1 MPDFELVPLDEA
13 ERNTQLIGKR
23 GTPKRQYIAYIE
35 RFKDGHVGKL
45 KDSEGETTAA
55 IRRRLGSAAKY
66 LGKELVVQRVGDQVY
81 FWEEGSPGAPKRR
94 RRRRKAKSS

>member
-13 ERNTQLIGKR
+13 ERNTQLIGKS
-23 GTPKRQYIAYIE
+23 GAPMWECIGYIE
-35 RFKDGHVGKL
+35 RLKYGHAGKL
-45 KDSEGETTAA
+45 KGSEGETTTA

-66 LGKELVVQRVGDQVY
+66 LGKELVVQGVGDQVY

>member
-23 GTPKRQYIAYIE
+23 GALMREYIGYIE
-35 RFKDGHVGKL
+35 RLKDGHAGKL
-45 KDSEGETTAA
+45 QGNEGEITAP

-66 LGKELVVQRVGDQVY
+66 LGKELVVQRVGDQLY

>member
-13 ERNTQLIGKR
+13 ERNTQLIGKS
-23 GTPKRQYIAYIE
+23 GAPMWECIGYIE
-35 RFKDGHVGKL
+35 RLKYGHAGKL
-45 KDSEGETTAA
+45 KGSEGETTAA

-81 FWEEGSPGAPKRR
+81 FGEEGSPGAPKRR
-94 RRRRKAKSS
+94 RRRRKVKSS

>member
-55 IRRRLGSAAKY
+55 IRRRLGSAAKC
-66 LGKELVVQRVGDQVY
+66 LGKQLVVQRLGDQVY
-81 FWEEGSPGAPKRR
+81 FWEEGSPGAPRLRR
-94 RRRRKAKSS
+94 RRSKAKSS

>member
-13 ERNTQLIGKR
+13 ERNTQLIGKS
-23 GTPKRQYIAYIE
+23 GAPMWECIGYIE
-35 RFKDGHVGKL
+35 RLKYGHAGKL
-45 KDSEGETTAA
+45 KGSEGETT
-55 IRRRLGSAAKY
+55 AAKY
-66 LGKELVVQRVGDQVY
+66 LGKELVVQGVGDQVY